1 VSRSQDPGA
10 SHADLVQDALRGAR
24 EPLAEL
30 VSRHWDTAVFLAERV
45 LGSPDLARYAAQ
57 EAAVAAMTD
66 LGRFRSPTGSAPGSA
81 ASR

>member
-1 VSRSQDPGA
+1 M
-10 SHADLVQDALRGAR
+10 QDALRGAR